1 MPNQEVHMSAFWV
14 MIIFWLGVVLG
25 FGVFA
30 LMQVA
35 RDAGDKAQFEMDAL
49 SQAFHTKR
57 RDRRSAAPEIRR
69 HLAELAATH

>member
-1 MPNQEVHMSAFWV
+1 MSAFWV

-49 SQAFHTKR
+49 SQAFHPKR
-57 RDRRSAAPEIRR
+57 RDRRSAAPEISATSPNWPRR
-69 HLAELAATH
+69 TDIRPAT